1 MVVGTGEVPPLE
13 ARANAFDYATSDGL
27 WSSGNENVED
37 DFALTGIGFGV
48 GLGVLI
54 SATYSAKSKYF
65 KSASQVALPGG
76 MKFQLF
82 EEE

>member
-1 MVVGTGEVPPLE
+1 LCGLALCLPLVVDGFTQLL
-13 ARANAFDYATSDGL
+13 TSYE
-27 WSSGNENVED
+27 SNNITRP
-37 DFALTGIGFGV
+37 LTGIGFGV

-65 KSASQVALPGG
+65 KSASQVGLPGG
-76 MKFQLF
+76 MKFQLV